1 VLELFETLA
10 PLGKADDESS
20 WCDTLWTV
28 GRQMGFEQMLFAAL
42 PRPGLE
48 VGNAFLRSNYAAQW
62 RHNYDAQRMVQ
73 IDPTVAH
80 CFTRTVP
87 LLWAPDLFSTP
98 AQKSMYEEA
107 CGFGLRS
114 GITLPMHGPKGEAGM
129 LCFVTDAAT
138 SPQLMRDFQNCLGQL
153 TLVRDIAFDSAK
165 RFLEGHAVPSIPSLT
180 PRERECLRWT
190 AQGKS
195 SWDIA
200 NIFKCSEATVDFHIA
215 NIRQKFGV
223 SSRRAAAVKA
233 AQLGLI
239 DLS

>member
-1 VLELFETLA
+1 MQDLFETLA
-10 PLGKADDESS
+10 PLGGTSNEMG
-20 WCDTLWTV
+20 WCETLWRL
-28 GRQMGFEQMLFAAL
+28 GKNLGFDQMLFAVI
-42 PRPGLE
+42 PRPGID
-48 VGNAFLRSNYAAQW
+48 VHGAFLRSNYAPAW
-62 RHNYDAQRMVQ
+62 RQAYDKGDMVQ

-80 CFTRTVP
+80 CFQRNSP
-87 LLWAPDLFSTP
+87 LLWEPDLFETA

-114 GITLPMHGPKGEAGM
+114 GLTLPMHGPKGEAGM
-129 LCFVTDAAT
+129 LCFVTDAT
-138 SPQLMRDFQNCLGQL
+138 PSRDLTREFRQRLGDL
-153 TLVRDIAFDSAK
+153 SILRDIAFDTGKAYI
-165 RFLEGHAVPSIPSLT
+165 EGHAVQSLPTLT

-195 SWDIA
+195 TWDIA

-239 DLS
+239 DPN

>member
-1 VLELFETLA
+1 MLELFETLA

-42 PRPGLE
+42 PRPGLD
-48 VGNAFLRSNYAAQW
+48 VGSAFLRSNYAAQW
-62 RHNYDAQRMVQ
+62 RQSYDAQRMVQ

-153 TLVRDIAFDSAK
+153 TLVRDIAFDAG
-165 RFLEGHAVPSIPSLT
+165 RFRCRSSGGRCSRSRLGCG
-180 PRERECLRWT
+180 RRGLR
-190 AQGKS
+190 
-195 SWDIA
+195 
-200 NIFKCSEATVDFHIA
+200 
-215 NIRQKFGV
+215 
-223 SSRRAAAVKA
+223 
-233 AQLGLI
+233 LGLRHRHRMCVGGRRRGLCRRI
-239 DLS
+239 VCSGRR